1 MPYVITTKR
10 PCYRDDDCAM
20 YACSCRNTGWRVS
33 RRAVATLDETMDYL
47 CELVL
52 FAGDADAPLPVDESG
67 GTVGPLPDGTVI
79 EVTRA

>member
-1 MPYVITTKR
+1 MPYVVTTKR
-10 PCYRDDDCAM
+10 PCIGPEGLRCTVAHPV
-20 YACSCRNTGWRVS
+20 CRRE
-33 RRAVATLDETMDYL
+33 VATLDETMDYL

-79 EVTRA
+79 EVARVES